1 MAGPRLLLIL
11 TLGLLC
17 TAVPAKQEGEDEGK
31 VEGVDDYQDGEE
43 DLDLDDLEYEDNEG
57 DDDEWPDDDDDEEEE
72 DYDYSEET
80 HGGEL

>member
-1 MAGPRLLLIL
+1 MAGQRLLLIL
-11 TLGLLC
+11 TLALLC
-17 TAVPAKQEGEDEGK
+17 TAVPAKQEGDEEGK
-31 VEGVDDYQDGEE
+31 VEEVEDYQDGEE

-57 DDDEWPDDDDDEEEE
+57 EDDDWPDDDDEEEE